1 MPLDPIIEGMLSQ
14 QPEWPPIRGI
24 PVDHLREAVRSSS
37 TQLPPPPVTLASVE
51 DRNIAGPAGDMAV
64 RVYTPEGSAPFPIIV
79 YFHGGGFVV
88 GDLDTQD
95 MIARGLSAGA
105 ESVVVSVDYRLAP
118 EHKFPA
124 PFEDSWAAIQWAA
137 AHAADIQGDVAL
149 MAVAGDSA
157 GGVIASACA
166 LLAKEAGAP
175 KLSAVLN
182 WYGPGV
188 HPIPEEGS
196 AIEFANGPLLRMDD
210 AHFFWEMFI
219 KDESD
224 YTDFRASPMKA
235 PSHTGLPATFIASA
249 ECDPIRDAV
258 EAYGPVLKKAGVEV
272 ELKRYPGMVHGFVSW
287 LGFLPGAQAAM
298 ADACSFAKKQFA
310 AVRQDA

>member
-1 MPLDPIIEGMLSQ
+1 MPLDPQLEAMFAG
-14 QPEWPPIRGI
+14 QPEWPPVRNF
-24 PVDHLREAVRSSS
+24 PVDALREAVRSSS
-37 TQLPPPPVTLASVE
+37 IQLPPPAVTLASVS
-51 DRNIAGPAGDMAV
+51 DRTIPGPASDIPV
-64 RVYTPEGSAPFPIIV
+64 RIYAPEGSGPFPLIV

-105 ESVVVSVDYRLAP
+105 ESIVVSVDYRLAP

-124 PFEDSWAAIQWAA
+124 AFEDGWAAVQWAA
-137 AHAADIQGDVAL
+137 AHAAELGGDAAL

-166 LLAKEAGAP
+166 LLAKQAGAP
-175 KLSAVLN
+175 KLAAVLN
-182 WYGPGV
+182 WYGPGI

-196 AIEFANGPLLRMDD
+196 AIEFADGPVLRMDD
-210 AHFFWEMFI
+210 AHYFWEMFI

-224 YTDFRASPMKA
+224 YEDFRASPMKA
-235 PSHTGLPATFIASA
+235 DGHDGLPATFIASA

-258 EAYGPVLKKAGVEV
+258 EAYGPLLEKAGVEV
-272 ELKRYPGMVHGFVSW
+272 EVKRYPGMVHGFVSW

-298 ADACSFAKKQFA
+298 ADACAFAKKQFA

>member
-1 MPLDPIIEGMLSQ
+1 MPLDPIIEDILSK
-14 QPEWPPIRGI
+14 QPEWPPMRSI
-24 PVDHLREAVRSSS
+24 PLEQLREAVRTSS
-37 TQLPPPPVTLASVE
+37 TRMPPPSVTLAAVN
-51 DRNIAGPAGDMAV
+51 DRTIPGPAGNIPV
-64 RVYTPEGSAPFPIIV
+64 RIYTPEGSGHFPLIV

-105 ESVVVSVDYRLAP
+105 ESIVISVDYRLAP

-124 PFEDSWAAIQWAA
+124 AFEDSWAAVEWAA
-137 AHAADIQGDVAL
+137 AHADELGGNAAL

-166 LLAKEAGAP
+166 LIAKQAGAP

-182 WYGPGV
+182 WYGPGI
-188 HPIPEEGS
+188 HPIPEEG
-196 AIEFANGPLLRMDD
+196 AAVEFANGPFLRMDD

-219 KDESD
+219 KNDAD
-224 YTDFRASPMKA
+224 YEDFRASPMKA
-235 PSHTGLPATFIASA
+235 ASHDGLAATFIASA

-258 EAYGPVLKKAGVEV
+258 EAYAPVLEKAGVEV
-272 ELKRYPGMVHGFVSW
+272 EVKRYPGMVHGFVSW

-298 ADACSFAKKQFA
+298 ADACAFAKKQFA
-310 AVRQDA
+310 AARQDA